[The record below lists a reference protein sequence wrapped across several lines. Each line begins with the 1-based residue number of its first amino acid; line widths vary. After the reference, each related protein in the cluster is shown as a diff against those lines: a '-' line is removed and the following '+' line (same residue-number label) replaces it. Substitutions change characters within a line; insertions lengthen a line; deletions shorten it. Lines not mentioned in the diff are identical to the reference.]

1 MKRYFI
7 CLLLVVSLFFMTLPP
22 ALAEYYVVL
31 DSSLSSLSE
40 LAEGVTKIHNGTAI
54 MVNISYSNL
63 TFLGSDDTV
72 LFVVNSSEFNSELV
86 YSLYRKLDYDG
97 DGIYDPVIG
106 FLPVDS
112 YIRFKE
118 WTNAVIQTHRNKN
131 PRALFV
137 CPHCSSKIRLNGS
150 MYYLHGR
157 YATYENYL
165 KYSKDAS
172 LIWIAGHGDPSG
184 VDLGYWRFD
193 EDHMGDVREKVFVFE
208 SCSVGMIWLTTNP
221 IALSLLGN
229 GSLAIVASVDSGGV
243 SYFPPEYWISNYT
256 IGKLAQINNAYFM
269 KIGISPK
276 VVVLGDPA
284 FKFGQAGNYFKQIP
298 YGELDHLDK
307 IVLPKINGY
316 AYVPRDSIL
325 IMLWEYVGPLNLWR
339 GFVTERGI
347 FTLLV
352 AVSIVLIGP
361 NISRLKKREL
371 ILSLVSSI
379 GAIAVLYPTID
390 DISPQVMFKIYIA
403 WTLIVL
409 ATYRKHTLFGFLLAP
424 VLFFVGLAAIMG
436 LITMRYSLFVL
447 TVGTISTFVLWLILK
462 LNYLLLERFE
472 QHLRYRNERH
482 E

>member
-7 CLLLVVSLFFMTLPP
+7 CLLVSLFFMTLPP

-40 LAEGVTKIHNGTAI
+40 LAEGVAKIHNGTAI
-54 MVNISYSNL
+54 MVDISHSNL

-72 LFVVNSSEFNSELV
+72 LFVVNSSKFNSELV
-86 YSLYRKLDYDG
+86 YSLYRKLDYDR

-118 WTNAVIQTHRNKN
+118 WANAVTQTHRNKN
-131 PRALFV
+131 SRALFV

-150 MYYLHGR
+150 VYYLHGR
-157 YATYENYL
+157 YATYESYL

-193 EDHMGDVREKVFVFE
+193 ENHMGDVRGKVFVFE
-208 SCSVGMIWLTTNP
+208 SCSVGMIWLTTDP

-276 VVVLGDPA
+276 VTVLGDPA
-284 FKFGQAGNYFKQIP
+284 FKFGQTGNYFKQIP
-298 YGELDHLDK
+298 YGDLGYLDK

-325 IMLWEYVGPLNLWR
+325 IMLWEYVSPLNLWR

-347 FTLLV
+347 FALLV

-371 ILSLVSSI
+371 ILSLVSPI

-390 DISPQVMFKIYIA
+390 DISPQVMFKIYMA

-424 VLFFVGLAAIMG
+424 VIFFIAFGAMLGSISVRYALFT
-436 LITMRYSLFVL
+436 LIA
-447 TVGTISTFVLWLILK
+447 GTISTLVIWLLLK
-462 LNYLLLERFE
+462 LDFLLLERFE
-472 QHLRYRNERH
+472 QQLRYRNKI
-482 E
+482 